1 LVPNQE
7 QTEPFAVRGCRQT
20 TKKTCRSN
28 AASGAKFRRIPAKTP
43 GSNWVAI
50 LIPVPQRETGLT
62 GTPYAVTPPGIIHY
76 FQLHAT
82 ILDVGVKPI

>member
-1 LVPNQE
+1 M
-7 QTEPFAVRGCRQT
+7 RGCRQT

-62 GTPYAVTPPGIIHY
+62 GTPYA
-76 FQLHAT
+76 AT
-82 ILDVGVKPI
+82 ALVNPLITWRYYVCNLVIQV